1 MKVERP
7 NDRDLTPEEQEHLAK
22 LRHIVQ
28 QAMADGRLSQDER
41 QAIQAY
47 IHADKKVTVH
57 ELRTIRQT
65 IRESLG
71 DSALEYD
78 WG

>member
-1 MKVERP
+1 MKIERP
-7 NDRDLTPEEQEHLAK
+7 NDRDLTPEEQKHLTK
-22 LRHIVQ
+22 LRDIVR
-28 QAMADGRLSQDER
+28 QAMADGRLSQDEM
-41 QAIQAY
+41 QAIQAH
-47 IHADKKVTVH
+47 INADKKVTVQ

>member
-7 NDRDLTPEEQEHLAK
+7 NDRELTPEEQAHLAG
-22 LRHIVQ
+22 LRQIVQ
-28 QAMADGRLSQDER
+28 QAMADGKLSRDEM
-41 QAIQAY
+41 QSIQTY
-47 IHADKKVTVH
+47 INADKKVTVQ
-57 ELRTIRQT
+57 ELRTIKQT
-65 IRESLG
+65 IREHLG